1 VIFIKKTP
9 LNALSTTVIGE
20 HIYALLRKEE
30 RLFLSILNTDLEVV
44 KTIWSSRGSIGFIL
58 KVEGYRVL
66 VNLDDKLY
74 LVEGSEARAVL
85 VATNRRNMFWHATR
99 AENKVFIQE
108 YGEAPTGIYA
118 SEDLDNWRR
127 LVTNTDLDKRSRHF
141 HNITYDPYRKWL
153 IATLGDGNLTRVAF
167 SEDLGDSWKSLYKGP
182 WQFVPI
188 VPLKDKIV
196 FGMDS
201 GIAKSGLGIYYPDE
215 DRWEFI
221 FLRWN
226 DENIK
231 HTQFCD
237 LKFLDKGLWIAS
249 LGTPQAIVASKDLR
263 TWYPLF
269 LESFDKEFNH
279 NMLLSVEKSIITC
292 STGKTLLV
300 FDENEI
306 ENVFTLKP
314 VMVECKAYWDKLLG
328 YGFLIKHSILSKL
341 R

>member
-1 VIFIKKTP
+1 MIFIKKTP
-9 LNALSTTVIGE
+9 LNALSTTVIGD

-58 KVEGYRVL
+58 KVEGDRVL

-74 LVEGSEARAVL
+74 LVEGSEARVVL
-85 VATNRRNMFWHATR
+85 VASNRRNMFWHATR
-99 AENKVFIQE
+99 AENKVFVQE
-108 YGEAPTGIYA
+108 YGEATTGIFT
-118 SEDLDNWRR
+118 SDNLENWRR
-127 LVTNTDLDKRSRHF
+127 LITNTDIDKHSKHF
-141 HNITYDPYRKWL
+141 HNITYEPYRKWL
-153 IATLGDGNLTRVAF
+153 IATLGDRNLTRVAF
-167 SEDLGDSWKSLYKGP
+167 SEDLGDSWRPLYKGP
-182 WQFVPI
+182 WQFIPA

-231 HTQFCD
+231 HAQFCD

-249 LGTPQAIVASKDLR
+249 LGTPQAIVASKDLKI
-263 TWYPLF
+263 WYPLF
-269 LESFDKEFNH
+269 FESFDKEFNH
-279 NMLLSVEKSIITC
+279 NMLLSVEKSMIAC
-292 STGKTLLV
+292 STRKTLLV

-306 ENVFTLKP
+306 ENAFTLKP
-314 VMVECKAYWDKLLG
+314 VMVEYKAYWNKFIG
-328 YGFLIKHSILSKL
+328 YGFLIKHSILAKVG
-341 R
+341 

>member
-9 LNALSTTVIGE
+9 LNALSTTVIGD

-58 KVEGYRVL
+58 KVEGNSVL
-66 VNLDDKLY
+66 INLDDKLY
-74 LVEGSEARAVL
+74 LVEGSEARVVL
-85 VATNRRNMFWHATR
+85 VASNRRNMFWHTTR
-99 AENKVFIQE
+99 AGNKVFIHE
-108 YGEAPTGIYA
+108 YGETPTGIFT
-118 SEDLDNWRR
+118 SDNLENWRR
-127 LVTNTDLDKRSRHF
+127 LITNTDIDKHSKHF
-141 HNITYDPYRKWL
+141 HNITYEPYRKWL
-153 IATLGDGNLTRVAF
+153 IATLGDGNLIRVAF
-167 SEDLGDSWKSLYKGP
+167 SEDLGDSWRPLYKGP

-188 VPLKDKIV
+188 VPLKDKII

-201 GIAKSGLGIYYPDE
+201 GIAKGGLGIYYPDE

-226 DENIK
+226 DERIK
-231 HTQFCD
+231 HAQFND

-263 TWYPLF
+263 TWHPLF
-269 LESFDKEFNH
+269 IESFDKEFNH

>member
-1 VIFIKKTP
+1 MTCNYITAPILSSVIAGEYIH
-9 LNALSTTVIGE
+9 ALVRR
-20 HIYALLRKEE
+20 ANM
-30 RLFLSILNTDLEVV
+30 LSIAIFNKELKAEKKEIVLPN
-44 KTIWSSRGSIGFIL
+44 GSNGFIL
-58 KVEGYRVL
+58 DASKDRLLLSIDNNLFLIKDGNQKIVL
-66 VNLDDKLY
+66 KSKT
-74 LVEGSEARAVL
+74 SE
-85 VATNRRNMFWHATR
+85 NFFWHVAK

-108 YGEAPTGIYA
+108 YGEAPTCIFT
-118 SEDLDNWRR
+118 SEDFENWRS
-127 LVTNTDLDKRSRHF
+127 LIMNTDLDKHSKHF

-153 IATLGDGNLTRVAF
+153 ITTLGDGNLIRVAF
-167 SEDLGDSWKSLYKGP
+167 SEDYGDSWRSLYKGP
-182 WQFVPI
+182 WQFVPAI
-188 VPLKDKIV
+188 PLKDKIV

-201 GIAKSGLGIYYPDE
+201 GIAKGGLGIYYPDE
-215 DRWEFI
+215 DGWEFI

-226 DENIK
+226 DGRIQ
-231 HTQFCD
+231 HAQFCD

-279 NMLLSVEKSIITC
+279 NMLLSVDKSIITC

-306 ENVFTLKP
+306 ENAFTLKP
-314 VMVECKAYWDKLLG
+314 VMVEYKAYWDKLKG
-328 YGFLIKHSILSKL
+328 YGFLIKHSILAKL